1 MQGIFSVTFEG
12 KKKALECLVKFI
24 QGKTKSDKA
33 YTYYEELIEYAD
45 DFYKVEDNDSTSL
58 EIGLEES
65 SNISDVDTSHFEE
78 MALAVPSLKMTG
90 YYSVTDAES
99 YTEFKSKANST
110 KVEFTE
116 IDNPKICALCE
127 EEINGKKCFV
137 DEDADDED
145 EMYFCNEKHYML
157 FKILNY
163 YDENDIDYDYD
174 ELIDAD
180 KRKVKK
186 LFNSISTEEDD

>member
-1 MQGIFSVTFEG
+1 MQGIFSVKFEG

-45 DFYKVEDNDSTSL
+45 DFYKVGDNDSTSL
-58 EIGLEES
+58 EIGLEET

-90 YYSVTDAES
+90 YYSVLDAES

-116 IDNPKICALCE
+116 IDNPKTCALCE
-127 EEINGKKCFV
+127 EEVNGKKCFV

-174 ELIDAD
+174 ELYDAD

-186 LFNSISTEEDD
+186 LFNSISAEEDD